1 MVDPVN
7 LNVPGLPYL
16 LFALVF
22 FAVVLLFVGVLSLI
36 EVAIQHHQRSNADA
50 SDGDADSDDAH
61 PTDDDRAVLR
71 VDRLFGAVRDAA
83 SAESRSETTVYKCR
97 HCGTTL
103 DASDDRCPHCETP
116 TVARYEVG

>member
-22 FAVVLLFVGVLSLI
+22 FTVVLLFTGVLSPI
-36 EVAIQHHQRSNADA
+36 EVAIQRHQRSNADA
-50 SDGDADSDDAH
+50 SDGDDAH
-61 PTDDDRAVLR
+61 LTGDDRAVLR

-83 SAESRSETTVYKCR
+83 SAESRSETTVYGCR
-97 HCGTTL
+97 RCGTTL

-116 TVARYEVG
+116 TVARHEVG